1 MKTSGHPGSQAAP
14 AARLEFSAAAR
25 ERIAHLYT
33 RYPTR
38 EAALLP
44 VLRVAEEEFGGIGHE
59 AIGCVAREMGLSPG
73 YVFGVFTFYTHFRR
87 KGEGKYLL
95 QVCSTLPCA
104 LRGSR
109 EVVRHLEE
117 KLGIRAGETTADGR
131 FTLKKVECLASCD
144 TAPVV
149 QVNDDY
155 HEHLTLA
162 RLDQLLS
169 SLP

>member
-1 MKTSGHPGSQAAP
+1 MNAAETIP
-14 AARLEFSAAAR
+14 RIEFSSAAK
-25 ERIAHLYT
+25 EKIAQIYT
-33 RYPTR
+33 RYPVR

-44 VLRVAEEEFGGIGHE
+44 VLRVAEEEFGGIGLA
-59 AIGCVAREMGLSPG
+59 AIECVAREVGLSPA

-87 KGEGKYLL
+87 EGEGKYLL

-104 LRGSR
+104 LRGCR

-117 KLGIRAGETTADGR
+117 KLGIRPGETTSDGR
-131 FTLKKVECLASCD
+131 FTLKKVECLGSCD

-155 HEHLTLA
+155 HEKLSLA
-162 RLDQLLS
+162 DLDRILDGLA
-169 SLP
+169 